1 MNHEGNGVRRV
12 AFDELVALLTD
23 IFRQAGL
30 SRHNATIL
38 ADNCARCERDG
49 SHSHGIF
56 RIPGYLS
63 SLESGWVDGN
73 ATPIVERASDT
84 YLRIDAANGFAQPAL
99 KSASPQI
106 HDILASSG
114 SCVVAM
120 RDSHHFS
127 ALWPDIEPFAD
138 AGFVAITMV
147 TGVAHVVP
155 YGGHT
160 PVFGTNPIAFATPV
174 AGAPPLIFDQATST
188 MAHGDLQIAAREERA
203 VPVGTGVDSN
213 GVATDSPDAILEGG
227 LLPFGG
233 HKGASIALMVEI
245 LASALT
251 GGQFSS
257 EVDLSQHPGA
267 LTPRTGQFLLLI
279 DPARGNHT
287 AFSHR
292 VADLLAR
299 VKAAGQA
306 RLPGDRRLRHRH
318 DAERYGI
325 PITRRDWESL
335 SALVKDSPT

>member
-1 MNHEGNGVRRV
+1 MNHEGNGVCRV

-23 IFRQAGL
+23 IFRKAGL
-30 SRHNATIL
+30 SRHNASIL

-56 RIPGYLS
+56 RIPGYLG

-73 ATPIVERASDT
+73 ADPIVERVSDT

-99 KSASPQI
+99 RSASPQI
-106 HDILASSG
+106 HDILTCSG
-114 SCVVAM
+114 NCLVAI

-138 AGFVAITMV
+138 AGFVAFTAV
-147 TGVAHVVP
+147 TGVAQMVP

-174 AGAPPLIFDQATST
+174 AGAAPLIFDQATST
-188 MAHGDLQIAAREERA
+188 MAHGDLQIAAREGRS
-203 VPVGTGVDSN
+203 VPMGTGVDKS
-213 GVATDSPDAILEGG
+213 GEASDSPDAILDGG

-257 EVDLSQHPGA
+257 EVDLSRHPGA

-279 DPARGNHT
+279 DPARGNNT
-287 AFSHR
+287 AFSRR
-292 VADLLAR
+292 VADLIDR
-299 VKAAGQA
+299 VKAAGQS

-318 DAERYGI
+318 DAERHGI
-325 PITRRDWESL
+325 PIKQQDWEAL
-335 SALVKDSPT
+335 SSRL